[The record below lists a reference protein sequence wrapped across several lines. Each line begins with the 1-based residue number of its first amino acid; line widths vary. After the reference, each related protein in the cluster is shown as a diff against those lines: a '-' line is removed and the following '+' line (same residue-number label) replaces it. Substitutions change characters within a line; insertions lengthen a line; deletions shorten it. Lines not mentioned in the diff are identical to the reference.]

1 MQGRILFQPIFKLLK
16 WRHFKS
22 LTVTSYTQSSCYPAE
37 HSSVGFND
45 YAEGCSK
52 FTLEKPKHFNFAK
65 DVLEEWANKEKVSS
79 CM

>member
-37 HSSVGFND
+37 HSTVGFND

-52 FTLEKPKHFNFAK
+52 FTLETPKHFNFAK